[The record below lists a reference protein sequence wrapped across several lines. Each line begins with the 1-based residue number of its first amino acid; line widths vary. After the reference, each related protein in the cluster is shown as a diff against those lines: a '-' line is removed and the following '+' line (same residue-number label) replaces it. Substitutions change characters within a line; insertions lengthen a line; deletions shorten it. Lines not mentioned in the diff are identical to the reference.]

1 MKKSKENRCQC
12 CNKSLIGDFR
22 FVFGDEGKHHNIATL
37 LYEYIKKSLN
47 EKDGLNYA
55 ICDPCWQQ
63 LIQYNEFKQK
73 CIQAHEVSSD
83 DSEDD
88 AVKIENDDDFLFQE
102 TEFLDE
108 YQNNSEIDE
117 MNVEYLDENDLF
129 DEKNECIQNVQ
140 ITEKVLPF
148 DFTSVLVKPIFALEN
163 GNFIFPIRVQ
173 TRNREHYQIKFIPV

>member
-22 FVFGDEGKHHNIATL
+22 FVFGDEGKHHNIAAL

-47 EKDGLNYA
+47 ETDGLNYA

-63 LIQYNEFKQK
+63 LIQYNEFKQR
-73 CIQAHEVSSD
+73 CIQAHELSSEE
-83 DSEDD
+83 SEE
-88 AVKIENDDDFLFQE
+88 AVKTENDADFLFQE

-108 YQNNSEIDE
+108 YQNNSELDE
-117 MNVEYLDENDLF
+117 MNVEYLEENESLD
-129 DEKNECIQNVQ
+129 DKNDCDQSIQ
-140 ITEKVLPF
+140 IAEKVLPF

-163 GNFIFPIRVQ
+163 GNFLQHLSILCV
-173 TRNREHYQIKFIPV
+173 